1 MRVREFLEDA
11 FFEDLSMHTLSFKF
25 NPSSSTRMPAAIQQ
39 QDAAVAEA
47 LPVKSIVFLSK
58 NLLLQARKSDRSQFH
73 VWLTTLFLFH
83 PSTWP
88 NFSQFKGFNFHWSF
102 FRNYTKLGYR
112 GYIKVGNRLVGYFSS
127 FLAWLRVIHF
137 FFSLPKVLYRLLFG
151 GKNGNVSVSSPKCLK
166 TSSTTSYLLQH
177 VLPSL
182 TVYFYSTKTF

>member
-73 VWLTTLFLFH
+73 VWLTTLFH

-112 GYIKVGNRLVGYFSS
+112 GYIKVGNRMVRYFSS

-137 FFSLPKVLYRLLFG
+137 FSLCPKFYTDSYLAAKMEMFQFLRQNVWRPALLLRTYFSTFYRLWPFTFIRQKHF
-151 GKNGNVSVSSPKCLK
+151 KN
-166 TSSTTSYLLQH
+166 
-177 VLPSL
+177 
-182 TVYFYSTKTF
+182 